1 MFKTN
6 KTTVAI
12 ALILMA
18 TFVNAITTL
27 PTNIGR
33 TA

>member
-18 TFVNAITTL
+18 TFVIAIL